1 MKGGR
6 PMDNLLGLIAIAVIY
21 LCIVLRSDKKRR
33 AGKAGKESQAAPQ
46 RARGRGREKRRAS
59 FEQAFGGEKRTG
71 GAAPSSRSADAG
83 PAAQRTRT
91 LGAIAA
97 QAAGDAFPEAD
108 CDGHAPGLHLH
119 EATQEQLRAA
129 GEGEDPCHAG
139 GGVRPAPEQG
149 SILSAAEQAQDSEAA
164 RELLR
169 GVILSEIL
177 ERPCERR
184 ARLQN
189 RRRM

>member
-1 MKGGR
+1 
-6 PMDNLLGLIAIAVIY
+6 MDNLLGLIAIAIIY

-33 AGKAGKESQAAPQ
+33 AGRDGNGKQAAPQ
-46 RARGRGREKRRAS
+46 RAKGRGREKRRAS

-83 PAAQRTRT
+83 PAAQLTRT

-108 CDGHAPGLHLH
+108 CDEHAPGLHLH
-119 EATQEQLRAA
+119 AATQEQLRAA
-129 GEGEDPCHAG
+129 REGEDPCHAG
-139 GGVRPAPEQG
+139 GAVRPAPERE
-149 SILSAAEQAQDSEAA
+149 LAPAAAEQAQDTGAA
-164 RELLR
+164 SELLR